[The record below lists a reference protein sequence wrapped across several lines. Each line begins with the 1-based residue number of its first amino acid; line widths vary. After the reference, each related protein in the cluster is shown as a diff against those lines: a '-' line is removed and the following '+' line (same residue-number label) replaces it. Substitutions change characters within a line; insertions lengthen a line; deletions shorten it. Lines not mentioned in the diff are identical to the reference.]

1 MKMTDLE
8 KLKWKK
14 ENTLNTD
21 YIPIYNKDLKVI
33 GYKKLNDIQ
42 LGVEQDLKLSDLND
56 NLTKRIERLELEL
69 NALKIENKS
78 IKGLLN
84 KIVEGL
90 RLR

>member
-1 MKMTDLE
+1 MTDVE

-42 LGVEQDLKLSDLND
+42 LGLEQDLKLSDLND

-69 NALKIENKS
+69 NALKIENKG

>member
-1 MKMTDLE
+1 MTDLE